1 METESRSAVAWGPG
15 GKGCGG
21 GSIEAG
27 GNLEIWGR
35 DGWTHYLD
43 CGDGFWIIYV
53 DPNLA
58 QYALQMCVIYCLSL
72 HLNKPVCCCCFLK
85 EGSEGEGDGKV
96 LQVEVTEVWRAGHKG
111 F

>member
-1 METESRSAVAWGPG
+1 MVAWGPG
-15 GKGCGG
+15 ARGVGG
-21 GSIEAG
+21 GSIESG

-35 DGWTHYLD
+35 DGWAHYLD
-43 CGDGFWIIYV
+43 CGDGFRIIYE

-72 HLNKPVCCCCFLK
+72 HLNKTVCCCCSLK
-85 EGSEGEGDGKV
+85 EGTEGKGDGNV